1 MLNTKFKM
9 EVFVMNRKKTTIL
22 GIIVVLL
29 LSVGGYMTY
38 QKMKPK
44 PFTEVIAEAKT
55 DGFDNEEELSK
66 ASNVIVIGLLS
77 KRGESQVDRDA
88 EGGILA
94 VYRMSDFKIAKV
106 IKNDTKESLAED
118 TIIPI
123 YENEGH
129 DEKTNTTYHVAGYEK
144 MENKETYMLFLT
156 YDSDYKYYVPVGVNF
171 GKMNVDSEK
180 ETELYGDDS
189 DIQEEEI
196 NKVQE
201 EALDTYKEEIKEVEN
216 Q

>member
-1 MLNTKFKM
+1 
-9 EVFVMNRKKTTIL
+9 MNRKKTTIL

-44 PFTEVIAEAKT
+44 PFTEVVVEAKT
-55 DGFDNEEELSK
+55 DGFDNEEERSK
-66 ASNVIVIGLLS
+66 ASNVIVIGSLS

-156 YDSDYKYYVPVGVNF
+156 YNSDYKYYVPVGVNF

-201 EALDTYKEEIKEVEN
+201 EALDAYKEEIKEVEN

>member
-1 MLNTKFKM
+1 MD
-9 EVFVMNRKKTTIL
+9 RKKMTIIA
-22 GIIVVLL
+22 IIAVLL
-29 LSVGGYMTY
+29 LSIGGYITY

-44 PFTEVIAEAKT
+44 PFTEVAAEAKT
-55 DGFDNEEELSK
+55 DSFDSEEELSK
-66 ASNVIVIGLLS
+66 ASNVIVIGSLS

-94 VYRMSDFKIAKV
+94 VYRMSDFKIAQV

-156 YDSDYKYYVPVGVNF
+156 YDPEDKYYVPVGVNF

-189 DIQEEEI
+189 DNQE
-196 NKVQE
+196 E

>member
-1 MLNTKFKM
+1 
-9 EVFVMNRKKTTIL
+9 MNRKKFTIL

-29 LSVGGYMTY
+29 LSIGGYMKY

-44 PFTEVIAEAKT
+44 PYKEVAAEAKT
-55 DGFDNEEELSK
+55 DSFDSEEELSK
-66 ASNVIVIGLLS
+66 ASKVIVIGSLN
-77 KRGESQVDRDA
+77 KRGQSQVDRDT
-88 EGGILA
+88 EGGVLA
-94 VYRMSDFKIAKV
+94 VYRMSDFKITQV
-106 IKNDTKESLAED
+106 IKNDTNKSLAED

-144 MENKETYMLFLT
+144 MENNETYMLFLT
-156 YDSDYKYYVPVGVNF
+156 YDPEDRYYVPVGVNY

-189 DIQEEEI
+189 DNQEEEI

-201 EALDTYKEEIKEVEN
+201 EALNTYKEEIKEVEN

>member
-1 MLNTKFKM
+1 
-9 EVFVMNRKKTTIL
+9 MNRKKITII
-22 GIIVVLL
+22 GIVVVFL
-29 LSVGGYMTY
+29 LSAGGYMTY

-44 PFTEVIAEAKT
+44 PFTEVVAEAKT

-66 ASNVIVIGLLS
+66 ASNVIVIGSLS
-77 KRGESQVDRDA
+77 KRGDSQVDRDA

-118 TIIPI
+118 NIIPI

-216 Q
+216 

>member
-1 MLNTKFKM
+1 
-9 EVFVMNRKKTTIL
+9 MNRKKTTIL

-44 PFTEVIAEAKT
+44 PFTEVVAEAKT

-66 ASNVIVIGLLS
+66 ASNVIVIGSLS

-118 TIIPI
+118 NIIPI

-156 YDSDYKYYVPVGVNF
+156 YDSDYKYYIPVGVNF

>member
-1 MLNTKFKM
+1 
-9 EVFVMNRKKTTIL
+9 MNRKKTTIL

>member
-1 MLNTKFKM
+1 
-9 EVFVMNRKKTTIL
+9 MNRKKTIL
-22 GIIVVLL
+22 SIIVVFL
-29 LSVGGYMTY
+29 LSEGGYMTY

-44 PFTEVIAEAKT
+44 PFTEVVAEAKT

-66 ASNVIVIGLLS
+66 ASNVIVIGSLS

-118 TIIPI
+118 NIIPI

-156 YDSDYKYYVPVGVNF
+156 YDSDYKYYIPVGVNF

>member
-1 MLNTKFKM
+1 MD
-9 EVFVMNRKKTTIL
+9 RKKMTIIA
-22 GIIVVLL
+22 IIAVLL
-29 LSVGGYMTY
+29 LSLGGYMTY

-44 PFTEVIAEAKT
+44 PFTEVTAEAKT
-55 DGFDNEEELSK
+55 DSFDSEEELSK
-66 ASNVIVIGLLS
+66 ASNVIVIGSLS

-94 VYRMSDFKIAKV
+94 VYRTSDFKIAQV

-156 YDSDYKYYVPVGVNF
+156 YDPEDKYYVPVGVNF

-180 ETELYGDDS
+180 ETELYGDN
-189 DIQEEEI
+189 QEEEI

>member
-1 MLNTKFKM
+1 
-9 EVFVMNRKKTTIL
+9 MNRKKMTII
-22 GIIVVLL
+22 GIVVVFL
-29 LSVGGYMTY
+29 LSVGGYMIY

-44 PFTEVIAEAKT
+44 PFTEVVAEAKT

-66 ASNVIVIGLLS
+66 ASNVIVIGSLS

-94 VYRMSDFKIAKV
+94 VYRMSDFKIEKV

-118 TIIPI
+118 NIIPI

>member
-1 MLNTKFKM
+1 M
-9 EVFVMNRKKTTIL
+9 TIIA
-22 GIIVVLL
+22 IIAVLL
-29 LSVGGYMTY
+29 LSIGGYITY

-44 PFTEVIAEAKT
+44 PFTEVAAEAKT
-55 DGFDNEEELSK
+55 DSFDSEEELSK
-66 ASNVIVIGLLS
+66 ASNVIVIGSLS

-94 VYRMSDFKIAKV
+94 VYRMSDFKIAQV

-156 YDSDYKYYVPVGVNF
+156 YNPEDKYYVPVGVNF

-180 ETELYGDDS
+180 ETELYGDN
-189 DIQEEEI
+189 QEEEI

>member
-1 MLNTKFKM
+1 MD
-9 EVFVMNRKKTTIL
+9 RKKMTIIA
-22 GIIVVLL
+22 IIAVLL

-44 PFTEVIAEAKT
+44 PFTEVAAEAKT
-55 DGFDNEEELSK
+55 DSFDSEEELSK
-66 ASNVIVIGLLS
+66 ASNVIVIGSLS

-88 EGGILA
+88 EDGILA
-94 VYRMSDFKIAKV
+94 VYRMSDFKIAQV

-156 YDSDYKYYVPVGVNF
+156 YDPEDKYYVPVGVNF

-180 ETELYGDDS
+180 ETELYGDN
-189 DIQEEEI
+189 QEEEI

>member
-1 MLNTKFKM
+1 
-9 EVFVMNRKKTTIL
+9 MNRKKFTIL

-29 LSVGGYMTY
+29 LSIGSYMTY

-44 PFTEVIAEAKT
+44 PYKEVAAEAKT
-55 DGFDNEEELSK
+55 DSFDSEEELSK
-66 ASNVIVIGLLS
+66 ASNVIVIGSLN
-77 KRGESQVDRDA
+77 KRGQSQVDRDT
-88 EGGILA
+88 EGGVLA
-94 VYRMSDFKIAKV
+94 VYRMSDFKIAQV
-106 IKNDTKESLAED
+106 IKNDTNKSLAEN

-144 MENKETYMLFLT
+144 MENNETYMLFLT
-156 YDSDYKYYVPVGVNF
+156 YDPEDKYYVPVGVNY

-189 DIQEEEI
+189 DNQEEEI

-201 EALDTYKEEIKEVEN
+201 EALNTYKEEIKEVEN

>member
-1 MLNTKFKM
+1 MD
-9 EVFVMNRKKTTIL
+9 RKKMTIIA
-22 GIIVVLL
+22 IIAVLL
-29 LSVGGYMTY
+29 LSIGGYMTY

-44 PFTEVIAEAKT
+44 PFTEVVAEAKT
-55 DGFDNEEELSK
+55 DSFDSEEELSK
-66 ASNVIVIGLLS
+66 ASNVIVIGSLS

-94 VYRMSDFKIAKV
+94 VYRMSDFKIAQV

-156 YDSDYKYYVPVGVNF
+156 YDPEDKYYVPVGVNF

-180 ETELYGDDS
+180 ETELYGDN
-189 DIQEEEI
+189 QEEEI

>member
-1 MLNTKFKM
+1 MK
-9 EVFVMNRKKTTIL
+9 RKITIF
-22 GIIVVLL
+22 GIIIVLL
-29 LSVGGYMTY
+29 VSVGGYMTY

-44 PFTEVIAEAKT
+44 PFTEVVAEAKT
-55 DGFDNEEELSK
+55 DGFENEEELSK
-66 ASNVIVIGLLS
+66 ASNVIVIGSLS
-77 KRGESQVDRDA
+77 KRGESQVDRDT

-94 VYRMSDFKIAKV
+94 VYRMSDFKVAQV
-106 IKNDTKESLAED
+106 IKNDTKESLAKD
-118 TIIPI
+118 NIIPI

-171 GKMNVDSEK
+171 RKMNVDSEK

>member
-1 MLNTKFKM
+1 
-9 EVFVMNRKKTTIL
+9 MNRKKFTIL

-29 LSVGGYMTY
+29 LSIGGYMTY

-44 PFTEVIAEAKT
+44 LYKEVAAEAKT
-55 DGFDNEEELSK
+55 DSFDSEEELSK
-66 ASNVIVIGLLS
+66 ASNVIVIGSLN
-77 KRGESQVDRDA
+77 KRGQSQVDRDT
-88 EGGILA
+88 EGGVLA
-94 VYRMSDFKIAKV
+94 VYRMSDFKIAQV
-106 IKNDTKESLAED
+106 IKNDTNKSLAEN

-144 MENKETYMLFLT
+144 MENNETYMLFLT
-156 YDSDYKYYVPVGVNF
+156 YDPEDKYYVPVGVNY

-189 DIQEEEI
+189 DNQEEEI

-201 EALDTYKEEIKEVEN
+201 EALNTYKEEIKEVEN

>member
-1 MLNTKFKM
+1 
-9 EVFVMNRKKTTIL
+9 MNRKKTTIL

-44 PFTEVIAEAKT
+44 PFTEVVAEAKT

-66 ASNVIVIGLLS
+66 ASNVIVIGSLS

-118 TIIPI
+118 NIIPI

>member
-1 MLNTKFKM
+1 MK
-9 EVFVMNRKKTTIL
+9 KKTII
-22 GIIVVLL
+22 GIVVVFL
-29 LSVGGYMTY
+29 LSAGGYMTY

-66 ASNVIVIGLLS
+66 ASNVIVIGSLS

-118 TIIPI
+118 NIIPI

-156 YDSDYKYYVPVGVNF
+156 YDSDYKYYIPVGVNF

-201 EALDTYKEEIKEVEN
+201 ETLDTYKEEIKEVEN

>member
-1 MLNTKFKM
+1 MD
-9 EVFVMNRKKTTIL
+9 RKKMTIIA
-22 GIIVVLL
+22 IIAVLL
-29 LSVGGYMTY
+29 LSIGGYITY

-44 PFTEVIAEAKT
+44 PFTEVAAEAKT
-55 DGFDNEEELSK
+55 DSFDSEEELSK
-66 ASNVIVIGLLS
+66 ASNVIVIGSLS

-94 VYRMSDFKIAKV
+94 VYRMSDFKIAQV

-156 YDSDYKYYVPVGVNF
+156 YDPEDKYYVPVGVNF

-180 ETELYGDDS
+180 ETELYGDN
-189 DIQEEEI
+189 QEEEI

>member
-1 MLNTKFKM
+1 MK
-9 EVFVMNRKKTTIL
+9 RKITIF
-22 GIIVVLL
+22 GIIIVLL
-29 LSVGGYMTY
+29 VSVGGYMTY

-44 PFTEVIAEAKT
+44 PFTEVVAEAKT

-66 ASNVIVIGLLS
+66 ASNVIVIGSLS
-77 KRGESQVDRDA
+77 KRGEFQVDRDT

-94 VYRMSDFKIAKV
+94 VYRMSDFKVAQV
-106 IKNDTKESLAED
+106 IKNDTKESLAKD
-118 TIIPI
+118 NIIPI

>member
-1 MLNTKFKM
+1 M
-9 EVFVMNRKKTTIL
+9 EVFIMDRKKMTIIA
-22 GIIVVLL
+22 IIAVLL
-29 LSVGGYMTY
+29 LSIGGYMTY

-44 PFTEVIAEAKT
+44 PFTEVAAEAKT
-55 DGFDNEEELSK
+55 DSFDSEEELSK
-66 ASNVIVIGLLS
+66 ASNVIVIGSLS

-94 VYRMSDFKIAKV
+94 VYRMSDFKIAQV

-156 YDSDYKYYVPVGVNF
+156 YDPEDKYYVPVGVNF

-180 ETELYGDDS
+180 ETELYGDN
-189 DIQEEEI
+189 QEEEI

>member
-1 MLNTKFKM
+1 MD
-9 EVFVMNRKKTTIL
+9 RKKMTIIA
-22 GIIVVLL
+22 IIAVLL
-29 LSVGGYMTY
+29 LSIGGYMTY

-44 PFTEVIAEAKT
+44 PFTEVAAEAKT
-55 DGFDNEEELSK
+55 DSFDSEEELSK
-66 ASNVIVIGLLS
+66 ASNVIVIGSLS

-94 VYRMSDFKIAKV
+94 VYRMSDFKIAQV

-156 YDSDYKYYVPVGVNF
+156 YDPEDKYYVPVGVNF

-189 DIQEEEI
+189 DNQEEEI
-196 NKVQE
+196 N
-201 EALDTYKEEIKEVEN
+201 
-216 Q
+216 

>member
-1 MLNTKFKM
+1 MD
-9 EVFVMNRKKTTIL
+9 RKKMTIIA
-22 GIIVVLL
+22 IIAVLL
-29 LSVGGYMTY
+29 LSIGGYMTY

-44 PFTEVIAEAKT
+44 PFTEVAAEAKT
-55 DGFDNEEELSK
+55 DSFDSEEELSK
-66 ASNVIVIGLLS
+66 ASNVIVIGSLS

-94 VYRMSDFKIAKV
+94 VYRMSDFKIAQV

-156 YDSDYKYYVPVGVNF
+156 YDPEDKYYVPVGVNF

-189 DIQEEEI
+189 DNQEEEI

>member
-1 MLNTKFKM
+1 M
-9 EVFVMNRKKTTIL
+9 TII
-22 GIIVVLL
+22 GIVVVFL
-29 LSVGGYMTY
+29 LSVGGYMIY

-44 PFTEVIAEAKT
+44 PFTEVVAEAKT

-66 ASNVIVIGLLS
+66 ASNVIVIGSLS

-94 VYRMSDFKIAKV
+94 VYRMSDFKIEKV

-118 TIIPI
+118 NIIPI

>member
-1 MLNTKFKM
+1 MD
-9 EVFVMNRKKTTIL
+9 RKKMTIIA
-22 GIIVVLL
+22 IIAVLL

-44 PFTEVIAEAKT
+44 PFTEVAAEAKT
-55 DGFDNEEELSK
+55 DSFDSEEELSK
-66 ASNVIVIGLLS
+66 ASNVIVIGSLS

-94 VYRMSDFKIAKV
+94 VYRMSDFKIAQV

-129 DEKTNTTYHVAGYEK
+129 DEKTNMTYHVAGYEK
-144 MENKETYMLFLT
+144 
-156 YDSDYKYYVPVGVNF
+156 
-171 GKMNVDSEK
+171 
-180 ETELYGDDS
+180 TELYGDDS
-189 DIQEEEI
+189 DNQEEEI

>member
-1 MLNTKFKM
+1 MLILNGG
-9 EVFVMNRKKTTIL
+9 FVMKRKITIF
-22 GIIVVLL
+22 GIIIVLL
-29 LSVGGYMTY
+29 VSVGGYMSY

-44 PFTEVIAEAKT
+44 PFTEVVAEAKT
-55 DGFDNEEELSK
+55 DGFDNEELSK
-66 ASNVIVIGLLS
+66 ASNVIVIGSLS
-77 KRGESQVDRDA
+77 KRGESQVDRDS

-94 VYRMSDFKIAKV
+94 VYRMSNFKIAKV
-106 IKNDTKESLAED
+106 IKNDTKESLVED
-118 TIIPI
+118 NIIPI

-129 DEKTNTTYHVAGYEK
+129 DEKTNTTYQVAGYDK

-216 Q
+216 R

>member
-1 MLNTKFKM
+1 MD
-9 EVFVMNRKKTTIL
+9 RKKMTIIA
-22 GIIVVLL
+22 IIAVLL

-44 PFTEVIAEAKT
+44 PFTEVAAEAKT
-55 DGFDNEEELSK
+55 DSFANEEELSK
-66 ASNVIVIGLLS
+66 ASNVIVIGSLS
-77 KRGESQVDRDA
+77 KRGESQVDRDS

-118 TIIPI
+118 NIIPI

-156 YDSDYKYYVPVGVNF
+156 YDSDYKYYIPVGVNF

>member
-1 MLNTKFKM
+1 
-9 EVFVMNRKKTTIL
+9 MNRKKMTII
-22 GIIVVLL
+22 GIVVVFL
-29 LSVGGYMTY
+29 LSAGGYMTY

-44 PFTEVIAEAKT
+44 PFTEVVAEAKT

-66 ASNVIVIGLLS
+66 ASNVIVIGSLS
-77 KRGESQVDRDA
+77 KRGESQVDRDS

-118 TIIPI
+118 NIIPI

-189 DIQEEEI
+189 DIQEEEV

>member
-1 MLNTKFKM
+1 
-9 EVFVMNRKKTTIL
+9 
-22 GIIVVLL
+22 
-29 LSVGGYMTY
+29 YMTY

-44 PFTEVIAEAKT
+44 PFTEVAAEAKT
-55 DGFDNEEELSK
+55 DSFDSEEELSK
-66 ASNVIVIGLLS
+66 ASNVIVIGSLS

-88 EGGILA
+88 EGGVLA
-94 VYRMSDFKIAKV
+94 VYRMSDFKIAQV

-156 YDSDYKYYVPVGVNF
+156 YDSEDKYYVPVGVNF

-189 DIQEEEI
+189 DNQEEEI

>member
-1 MLNTKFKM
+1 MK
-9 EVFVMNRKKTTIL
+9 RKITIF
-22 GIIVVLL
+22 GIIIVLL
-29 LSVGGYMTY
+29 VSVGGYMTY

-44 PFTEVIAEAKT
+44 PFTEVVAEAKT

-66 ASNVIVIGLLS
+66 ASNVIVIGSLS
-77 KRGESQVDRDA
+77 KRGESQVDRDT

-94 VYRMSDFKIAKV
+94 VYRMSDFKVAQV
-106 IKNDTKESLAED
+106 IKNDTKESLAKD
-118 TIIPI
+118 NIIPI

>member
-1 MLNTKFKM
+1 
-9 EVFVMNRKKTTIL
+9 MNRKKFTIL

-29 LSVGGYMTY
+29 LSIGDYMTY

-44 PFTEVIAEAKT
+44 PYKEVAAEAKT
-55 DGFDNEEELSK
+55 DSFDSEEELSK
-66 ASNVIVIGLLS
+66 ASNVIVIGSLN
-77 KRGESQVDRDA
+77 KRGQSQVDRDT
-88 EGGILA
+88 EGGVLA
-94 VYRMSDFKIAKV
+94 VYRMSDFKIAQV
-106 IKNDTKESLAED
+106 IKNDTNKSLAED

-144 MENKETYMLFLT
+144 MENNETYMLFLT
-156 YDSDYKYYVPVGVNF
+156 YDPEDKYYVPVGVNY

-189 DIQEEEI
+189 DNQEEEI

-201 EALDTYKEEIKEVEN
+201 EVLNTYKEEIKEVEN

>member
-1 MLNTKFKM
+1 
-9 EVFVMNRKKTTIL
+9 MNRKKFTIL

-29 LSVGGYMTY
+29 LSIGGYMTY

-44 PFTEVIAEAKT
+44 PYKEVAAEAKT
-55 DGFDNEEELSK
+55 DSFDSEEELSK
-66 ASNVIVIGLLS
+66 ASNVIVIGSLN
-77 KRGESQVDRDA
+77 KRGQSQVDRDT
-88 EGGILA
+88 EGGVLA
-94 VYRMSDFKIAKV
+94 VYRMSDFKIAQV
-106 IKNDTKESLAED
+106 IKNDTNKSLAED

-144 MENKETYMLFLT
+144 MENNETYMLFLT
-156 YDSDYKYYVPVGVNF
+156 YDPEDKYYVPVGVNY

-189 DIQEEEI
+189 DNKEEEI

-201 EALDTYKEEIKEVEN
+201 EALNTYKEEIKEVEN

>member
-1 MLNTKFKM
+1 MD
-9 EVFVMNRKKTTIL
+9 RKKMTIIA
-22 GIIVVLL
+22 IITVLL
-29 LSVGGYMTY
+29 LSIGGYITY

-44 PFTEVIAEAKT
+44 PFTEVAAEAKT
-55 DGFDNEEELSK
+55 DSFDSEEELSK
-66 ASNVIVIGLLS
+66 ASNVIVIGSLS

-94 VYRMSDFKIAKV
+94 VYRMSDFKIAQV

-156 YDSDYKYYVPVGVNF
+156 YDPEDKYYVPVGVNF

-180 ETELYGDDS
+180 ETELYGDN
-189 DIQEEEI
+189 QEEEI

>member
-1 MLNTKFKM
+1 MD
-9 EVFVMNRKKTTIL
+9 RKKMTIIA
-22 GIIVVLL
+22 IIAVLL
-29 LSVGGYMTY
+29 LSIGGYMTY

-44 PFTEVIAEAKT
+44 PFTEVAAEAKT
-55 DGFDNEEELSK
+55 DSFDSEEELSK
-66 ASNVIVIGLLS
+66 ASNVIVIGSLS

-94 VYRMSDFKIAKV
+94 VYRMSDFKIAQV

-156 YDSDYKYYVPVGVNF
+156 YDPEDKYYVPVGVNF

-180 ETELYGDDS
+180 ETELYGDN
-189 DIQEEEI
+189 QEEEI

>member
-1 MLNTKFKM
+1 MK
-9 EVFVMNRKKTTIL
+9 KKTII
-22 GIIVVLL
+22 GIVVVFL
-29 LSVGGYMTY
+29 LSAGGYMTY

-44 PFTEVIAEAKT
+44 PFTEVVAEAKT

-66 ASNVIVIGLLS
+66 ASNVIVIGSLS

-129 DEKTNTTYHVAGYEK
+129 DEKTNTTYHIAGYEK

>member
-1 MLNTKFKM
+1 
-9 EVFVMNRKKTTIL
+9 MNRKKFTIL

-29 LSVGGYMTY
+29 LSIGGYMTY

-44 PFTEVIAEAKT
+44 SYKEVAAEAKT
-55 DGFDNEEELSK
+55 DSFDSEEELSK
-66 ASNVIVIGLLS
+66 ASNVIVIGSLN
-77 KRGESQVDRDA
+77 KRGQSQVDRDT
-88 EGGILA
+88 EGGVLA
-94 VYRMSDFKIAKV
+94 VYRMSDFKIAQV
-106 IKNDTKESLAED
+106 IKNDTNKSLAED

-144 MENKETYMLFLT
+144 MENNETYMLFLT
-156 YDSDYKYYVPVGVNF
+156 YDPEDKYYVPVGVNY

-180 ETELYGDDS
+180 ETELYGDN
-189 DIQEEEI
+189 QEEEI

-201 EALDTYKEEIKEVEN
+201 EALNTYKEEIKEVEN